1 MTDSTAAGRPVRA
14 DYRHFVRLDTRW
26 SDNDIYGHVNNVQY
40 YSYFDTAVNRMLIE
54 AGVLDI
60 HHGTMVAYVV
70 ESACSYFR
78 PISYPDPLEVGIR
91 VARLG
96 RSSVRYELAIFR
108 AGDDSACAAGVFV
121 HVYVDRRSNRAVPIP
136 EATRRLLTGLLPES
150 PLSDAD

>member
-40 YSYFDTAVNRMLIE
+40 YGYFDTAVNRTLIE

-60 HHGTMVAYVV
+60 HAGRTIAFVV
-70 ESACSYFR
+70 ESACAYFR
-78 PISYPDPLEVGIR
+78 PIAFPDPIEVGIR

-96 RSSVRYELAIFR
+96 RSSVRYELAIFT
-108 AGDDSACAAGVFV
+108 GDDATACAAGVFV
-121 HVYVDRRSNRAVPIP
+121 HVYVDRATNRSVAIPDDTRALLD
-136 EATRRLLTGLLPES
+136 RLVI
-150 PLSDAD
+150 DAG